1 MAKKKEIKIEEGL
14 ERLEY
19 ILSRMEEKDIELMEF
34 FELYEEGVGLL
45 KNIVKQIDN
54 VEKKVQILS
63 QEGGLTDFLGEAE

>member
-19 ILSRMEEKDIELMEF
+19 ILSRMEEKDIELMES